1 MKNLFPVFKSHKEL
15 IYLDSAASALKLGD
29 VITSL
34 VSYYE
39 QSGSNIGRGG
49 YEIAHDATESY
60 EQTREVVKRFINAK
74 DVSEI
79 IFTKGCTQSLNMVAH
94 HYQYILKKGDE
105 IITSE
110 LEHHASYMPW
120 QRVAKETEATLIYAS
135 LDKDFR
141 IDTHEV
147 LKQINENTKIVALT
161 YVSNVMGYI
170 TDVKPIIKKA
180 HQYGAVVIIDAAQ
193 AMSHIPVDVID
204 LDCDYL
210 AFSAHKLFGPTGL
223 GVLYGKHHLL
233 KDLRPMEVG
242 GGMVDTLTKTEQTY
256 QELPQRLEA
265 GTPPIAEVIAF
276 KASLEFIKT
285 LGFDKISVHIKDIH
299 TYALDQISKID
310 GVKVYNP
317 KADIG
322 IITFNIEG
330 IHAHDAQSFF
340 SEAHIAVRTGNH
352 CARLLQPVLGVNASI
367 RASIHIYNSKK
378 DIDALCT
385 QIKHIRDFFRG
396 LDI

>member
-1 MKNLFPVFKSHKEL
+1 MKNLFPVFKSHPEL

-29 VITSL
+29 MVTAL

-49 YEIAHDATESY
+49 YEIAHDATEAY
-60 EQTREVVKRFINAK
+60 EVTRESVQAFINAK
-74 DVSEI
+74 ESSEI
-79 IFTKGCTQSLNMVAH
+79 IFTKGCTQSLNMVAN
-94 HYQYILKKGDE
+94 HYQYVLKPGDE

-120 QRVAKETEATLIYAS
+120 QRVSQETKATLIYAP
-135 LDKDFR
+135 LDIDFR
-141 IDTHEV
+141 IDTKKV
-147 LKQINENTKIVALT
+147 LHLINEKTKVIALT

-170 TDVKPIIKKA
+170 TDLKPIIKKA
-180 HQYGAVVIIDAAQ
+180 HEFGAIVIIDAAQ
-193 AMSHIPVDVID
+193 AMSHIPLDVID
-204 LDCDYL
+204 LDCDFL

-223 GVLYGKHHLL
+223 GVLYGKYHLL

-242 GGMVDTLTKTEQTY
+242 GGMVDTLTKSEQIY
-256 QELPQRLEA
+256 QDLPQRLEA

-276 KASLEFIKT
+276 NSSLAFIKK
-285 LGFDKISVHIKDIH
+285 LGFEKISKHIKEIH
-299 TYALDQISKID
+299 TYALNEIMRIE

-322 IITFNIEG
+322 IITFNIDDV
-330 IHAHDAQSFF
+330 HAHDAQSFF
-340 SEAHIAVRTGNH
+340 SKAHIALRTGHH

-367 RASIHIYNSKK
+367 RASIHIYNTKQ
-378 DIDALCT
+378 DIDALCI

-396 LDI
+396 LDQ